1 MSKNI
6 DSIAFHEAGHVGTNI
21 ITGSKFKYVTIKED
35 SEKDEYGK
43 RSLGH
48 ILYENPRSKEEW
60 DQISIL
66 NPNKF
71 DIFFKDDFVGLAG
84 LIAERLEKGKISWK
98 GSKEDLRQCFGISLY
113 KLPDSLGEKYF
124 RYLL

>member
-1 MSKNI
+1 MSKKI
-6 DSIAFHEAGHVGTNI
+6 EYIAFHEAGHAVASI
-21 ITGSKFKYVTIKED
+21 LTGSKFKYVTIKED
-35 SEKDEYGK
+35 SEKNEYGK

-48 ILYENPRSKEEW
+48 IMYENPRSKEEW

-66 NPNKF
+66 NPNEF
-71 DIFFKDDFVGLAG
+71 DVFFKDDFVGLAG
-84 LIAERLEKGKISWK
+84 LIAERLYMGKISWK
-98 GSKEDLRQCFGISLY
+98 ESNEDLQQCFGISLY